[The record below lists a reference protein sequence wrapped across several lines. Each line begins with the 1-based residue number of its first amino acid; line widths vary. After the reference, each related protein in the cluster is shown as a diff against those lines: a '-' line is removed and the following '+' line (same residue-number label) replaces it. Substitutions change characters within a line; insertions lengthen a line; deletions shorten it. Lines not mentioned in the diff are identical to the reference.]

1 MNLYT
6 ILCTFFCLIAV
17 LSNIISAKMMQLPFT
32 ELHVPAGL
40 ITYPLTFLLADL
52 VTEIYGQEKAK
63 QMVYVTLALSILSY
77 GIIQL
82 ALLLPSKN
90 EQAAFQEAFGLS
102 GLRIFASLTA
112 YLISQVV
119 DIRLYSGI
127 KKITGTRYL
136 WLRNNG
142 STCISQLVDTILVDL
157 IYLYWGLHMGMIEIF
172 PIMLISYSYK
182 AFFGILSTPLFY
194 LSVFLSKRSI
204 SRST

>member
-1 MNLYT
+1 
-6 ILCTFFCLIAV
+6 
-17 LSNIISAKMMQLPFT
+17 MQLPFT